1 MNRIYKIVWSKTRHV
16 YVVTSEIVRSHVK
29 GTSGKMAVAVA
40 VGFGV
45 FWGGGTRRMQR
56 TPPLEPVAA

>member
-45 FWGGGTRRMQR
+45 LGGVHGECSGHRRWSR
-56 TPPLEPVAA
+56 

>member
-45 FWGGGTRRMQR
+45 FLGGTRRMPR

>member
-45 FWGGGTRRMQR
+45 WGGTRRMQR
-56 TPPLEPVAA
+56 TPPLDPVAA

>member
-1 MNRIYKIVWSKTRHV
+1 MNRIYKIVWSKTRNV

-45 FWGGGTRRMQR
+45 FGGGTRRMQR

>member
-45 FWGGGTRRMQR
+45 FLGGVHGECRGHRRWSR
-56 TPPLEPVAA
+56 

>member
-45 FWGGGTRRMQR
+45 LGGGVHGECSGHRRWSR
-56 TPPLEPVAA
+56 